1 MNKRMKKLTAVLL
14 SAVMALSAAMP
25 AAAESFTITNS
36 YHWDGEKWVEFS
48 SDTGSTISKTDRAS
62 LLKKLK
68 SESGWVELEGSWY
81 FVKDG
86 EPVTG
91 WLKDGG
97 KWYYLDAD
105 GVMQTGWLNEG
116 GVTYYLSGSGA
127 MKTGWV
133 QVEGSWYFFG
143 GSGAMKT
150 GWLQQGSKWYYL
162 SPQNG
167 VMATGTRT
175 IGGKTHSFNSSG
187 VGTGETAAAT
197 NPAGGI
203 KNILNSAPL
212 HPQYSVSDRLNK
224 DVGKLMDAI
233 LTDDMDTYTKVRTVF
248 DYMIENYTYGLSGL
262 DILLNDEEMFA
273 LYFSGGTNE
282 YMAVEILETGVGV
295 CDNYSAAFAAVM
307 RAIGLDCEVV
317 YGVAYTT
324 SGSGSGHAWTV
335 ITVNGTEYI
344 FDPQIEQNIALRDGT
359 VHYYR
364 FGPTYA
370 SIPGRYDVSGY
381 IPFLS

>member
-25 AAAESFTITNS
+25 PAAESFTITNS

-150 GWLQQGSKWYYL
+150 GWLQQGSTWYYL
-162 SPQNG
+162 APQNG

-187 VGTGETAAAT
+187 VWTGETAAAT

-295 CDNYSAAFAAVM
+295 CDNSSAAFAAVV
-307 RAIGLDCEVV
+307 RAIGLDGEAV
-317 YGVAYTT
+317 YGVA
-324 SGSGSGHAWTV
+324 
-335 ITVNGTEYI
+335 
-344 FDPQIEQNIALRDGT
+344 
-359 VHYYR
+359 
-364 FGPTYA
+364 
-370 SIPGRYDVSGY
+370 
-381 IPFLS
+381 